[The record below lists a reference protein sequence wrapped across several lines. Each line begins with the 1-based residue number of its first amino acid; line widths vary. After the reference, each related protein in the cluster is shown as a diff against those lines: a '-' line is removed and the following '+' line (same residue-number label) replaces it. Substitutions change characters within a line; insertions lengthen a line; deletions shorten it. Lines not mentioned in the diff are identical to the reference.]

1 MAKAHEIRKALDT
14 TSKGPT
20 LFGASTVAAT
30 GAAGQHFWRLFDV
43 DVQLTPAMDTQSRHP
58 LAGIQFRDETA

>member
-1 MAKAHEIRKALDT
+1 MDRSLHT
-14 TSKGPT
+14 TSQGPT
-20 LFGASTVAAT
+20 LFGASAIAAT

-58 LAGIQFRDETA
+58 LAGIRFRDETA